1 MKTRLLAL
9 LVTLLC
15 AQSAL
20 AGRVLPASLQIG
32 EIGTADTSQ
41 IRFVASD
48 RSWLQTLAEL
58 FIPSGTAYRL
68 APGVRILDENNR
80 FLLTGQ
86 LPGLV
91 GKRVGVTVDVSGYI
105 NRIWV
110 LTDDDLRTLGRQ

>member
-1 MKTRLLAL
+1 MKTRLFVL
-9 LVTLLC
+9 LVLLIC
-15 AQSAL
+15 TRTAL

-32 EIGTADTSQ
+32 EISAADSSQ
-41 IRFVASD
+41 ISFAAAD
-48 RSWLQTLAEL
+48 RSWLQALAGL

-91 GKRVGVTVDVSGYI
+91 GKPVGVTVDVSGAI

-110 LTDDDLRTLGRQ
+110 LTDDDLRALGRQ

>member
-20 AGRVLPASLQIG
+20 AGRVLPATLQIG
-32 EIGTADTSQ
+32 EINAADSAQ
-41 IRFVASD
+41 ISFAAE
-48 RSWLQTLAEL
+48 RSWLQALTGL
-58 FIPSGTAYRL
+58 FIPSGTAYPL

-91 GKRVGVTVDVSGYI
+91 GRRVGVTVDMSGAI

-110 LTDDDLRTLGRQ
+110 LTDDDLRTLARP